1 MSHLEPMSQTEPS
14 PMRQKIK
21 REEKMN
27 VGFISLGCSKNL
39 IDTEVAIG
47 MFKKNN
53 YKIVNNPEEADILV
67 INTCGFIESAKEEAI
82 NTILEMAEYKKKRCK
97 YLIAMGCLVQ
107 RYYDDLIKLL
117 PEVDL
122 FIKIDEYNNL
132 WDKIEDLVKRDIVEK
147 SKTKTSKK
155 ISEIEPLPMP
165 KYNEFM
171 ERIVTT
177 GNNYAYLK
185 IGEGCSNKCTYC
197 AIPYIRG
204 PFVSREMD
212 EILNE
217 AKMLAKKG
225 IKELIVIAQ
234 DTTKYGVDIY
244 GESKLAEL
252 LEKLSKIDG
261 IEWIRFLYSYPE
273 GITDELIKTVANN
286 NKIAKYF
293 DIPIQ
298 HISNP
303 ILKKMNRRTSKENI
317 TSIIEKIRKQIPD
330 VTLRTSLIVGFPGE
344 TNENFEELL
353 EFVKTAKFDKLGVF
367 KYSKEEGTPAAR
379 LPEQIH
385 GNTKKARYNKIM
397 AEQQKI
403 SKQVL
408 ENKVGKNYK
417 VLVEDM
423 SFDGKY
429 FVGRTMQDVPEEDGL
444 VYIENDGSFD
454 VNEILNNFVNCKIT
468 DVTNYDLKGKIVK

>member
-1 MSHLEPMSQTEPS
+1 
-14 PMRQKIK
+14 
-21 REEKMN
+21 MN

-147 SKTKTSKK
+147 SKTKTSKR

-177 GNNYAYLK
+177 GKNYAYLK

-286 NKIAKYF
+286 SKIAKYF

-317 TSIIEKIRKQIPD
+317 TGIIEKIRKQIPD

-408 ENKVGKNYK
+408 ENKVGKTYK

>member
-1 MSHLEPMSQTEPS
+1 
-14 PMRQKIK
+14 
-21 REEKMN
+21 MN

-47 MFKKNN
+47 LFKNNN
-53 YKIVNNPEEADILV
+53 YKIVNNPDEADILV

-82 NTILEMAEYKKKRCK
+82 NTILEMAEYKKRRCK

-107 RYYDDLIKLL
+107 RYYEELVKAL

-122 FIKIDEYNNL
+122 FIKIDEYNKL
-132 WDKIEDLVKRDIVEK
+132 WDKIEDLLKRDIVEK

-155 ISEIEPLPMP
+155 ISEIKPLPMP
-165 KYNEFM
+165 TYNEFM
-171 ERIVTT
+171 ERVVTT
-177 GNNYAYLK
+177 GKNYAYLK

-204 PFVSREMD
+204 PFVSRKME
-212 EILNE
+212 EILKE
-217 AKMLAKKG
+217 AEMLAEKG
-225 IKELIVIAQ
+225 IKEIIVIAQ

-252 LEKLSKIDG
+252 LEKISKING

-286 NKIAKYF
+286 KKIAKYF

-298 HISNP
+298 HISNS
-303 ILKKMNRRTSKENI
+303 ILKKMNRKTSKENI
-317 TSIIEKIRKQIPD
+317 TNIIEKIRKQIPD
-330 VTLRTSLIVGFPGE
+330 VVIRTSLIVGFPGE
-344 TNENFEELL
+344 TESDFKELL
-353 EFVKTAKFDKLGVF
+353 EFVKTTKFDRLGTF
-367 KYSKEEGTPAAR
+367 MYSKEEGTPAAR

-397 AEQQKI
+397 KAQAEI
-403 SKQVL
+403 SL
-408 ENKVGKNYK
+408 ENLKNKIGKTYK
-417 VLVEDM
+417 VLVEDK

-429 FVGRTMQDVPEEDGL
+429 FIGRTMQDVPEEDGL
-444 VYIENDGSFD
+444 VYIKNDKKL
-454 VNEILNNFVNCKIT
+454 NEKDILDNFIECKII
-468 DVTNYDLKGKIVK
+468 DVSNYDLIGIVN

>member
-1 MSHLEPMSQTEPS
+1 
-14 PMRQKIK
+14 
-21 REEKMN
+21 MN

-177 GNNYAYLK
+177 GENYAYLK

-252 LEKLSKIDG
+252 LEKLSEIDG

-317 TSIIEKIRKQIPD
+317 ISIIEKIRKQIPD

-353 EFVKTAKFDKLGVF
+353 EFVKTTKFDKLGVF